1 MGLLKPIL
9 PCLPRPDDD
18 IQRVHGHSP
27 AQLLIGG
34 GLVSSLLLATRTVLQ
49 GLHISKAPLPFVYFI
64 IVLRSAEVIL
74 DLVTAPQTTQVP
86 SIK

>member
-9 PCLPRPDDD
+9 PRLPRPDDD

-27 AQLLIGG
+27 ARLLVGG
-34 GLVSSLLLATRTVLQ
+34 GLVSSLLLATRTILQ
-49 GLHISKAPLPFVYFI
+49 GLHISKVPLPFVYFI
-64 IVLRSAEVIL
+64 IVLWSAEVTL